1 MMYPRWQMPE
11 DLHHARLCQ
20 HAQAAQDLTALE
32 FEELLKIEVIPVNV
46 VALHPHPKDVGVT
59 QLVFKV

>member
-1 MMYPRWQMPE
+1 
-11 DLHHARLCQ
+11 LCQ